1 MVSFLPFDRIL
12 RIYSFECSGLVDRR
26 CTPTSDPF
34 DETNTI
40 PNDDMVEYYSQRASA
55 GLLITEATAISERGC
70 GWLNAAH
77 IYTPAQVEGWKKVTE
92 KVHAADGII
101 YLQLWHMGRQSHSS
115 YHATGKIMAPSP
127 IAAAGQATTNT
138 GEKVPYEVPVEM
150 TVDEIQSTIQEY
162 VHAAKMAKE
171 AGFDGVELHGAN
183 GYLIDEFLQSSTN
196 QRSDAYGGSME
207 NRVRFLEEVLAALID
222 SGAYPVN
229 RIGVRLSPN
238 GNYGGMGSVDNDV
251 MFPFVAKTLNKYG
264 LAYLHVMDGLGFGF
278 HEKCPAVTMF
288 DMKKQFDSAPLIC
301 NIGLTKDTAEG
312 MIRSGTAD
320 LCCFGRL
327 YISNPDLPERF
338 ANDWPVAEPAP
349 YETWWYATGA
359 KGYTDWPTYQP
370 VEKESEDA

>member
-183 GYLIDEFLQSSTN
+183 GYVLTHMEEAWKTAFAFWK
-196 QRSDAYGGSME
+196 RSW
-207 NRVRFLEEVLAALID
+207 R
-222 SGAYPVN
+222 P
-229 RIGVRLSPN
+229 
-238 GNYGGMGSVDNDV
+238 
-251 MFPFVAKTLNKYG
+251 
-264 LAYLHVMDGLGFGF
+264 
-278 HEKCPAVTMF
+278 
-288 DMKKQFDSAPLIC
+288 
-301 NIGLTKDTAEG
+301 
-312 MIRSGTAD
+312 
-320 LCCFGRL
+320 
-327 YISNPDLPERF
+327 
-338 ANDWPVAEPAP
+338 
-349 YETWWYATGA
+349 
-359 KGYTDWPTYQP
+359 
-370 VEKESEDA
+370 